1 MQTESAVGGDV
12 EASLPVALAGDDE
25 EVDMN
30 GDRMMLAICHDS
42 AGTFYG
48 AIPANRNTF
57 CPETGSFYGNET

>member
-25 EVDMN
+25 VDMN
-30 GDRMMLAICHDS
+30 GDDDAGDPRHDS